1 MKTFVITSGILLT
14 LFLAQGLTSAE
25 KPPAADAAVERTRRE
40 VRLLDDIYKTSIVL
54 ITEHYVNSDD
64 DLPAGSAFKAL
75 FAAVEQKGWHKVR
88 LLDATGEPYND
99 ENAAKK
105 GFETRAIAELL
116 KGKPMYDEV
125 VKEGKDRFLYAA
137 TAIPVVMD
145 KCIMCHDNY
154 KDVPKGKAIGAIGYR
169 LPILE

>member
-1 MKTFVITSGILLT
+1 M
-14 LFLAQGLTSAE
+14 
-25 KPPAADAAVERTRRE
+25 
-40 VRLLDDIYKTSIVL
+40 
-54 ITEHYVNSDD
+54 
-64 DLPAGSAFKAL
+64 
-75 FAAVEQKGWHKVR
+75 
-88 LLDATGEPYND
+88 LDATGEPYND

>member
-1 MKTFVITSGILLT
+1 MKTIAITSGILLT

-25 KPPAADAAVERTRRE
+25 KTPPADVAVERTRRE

-105 GFETRAIAELL
+105 GFETRAITELL

-125 VKEGKDRFLYAA
+125 VTEGKERFLYAA

-145 KCIMCHDNY
+145 KCVMCHDNY
-154 KDVPKGKAIGAIGYR
+154 KDLPKGKAIGAIGYR